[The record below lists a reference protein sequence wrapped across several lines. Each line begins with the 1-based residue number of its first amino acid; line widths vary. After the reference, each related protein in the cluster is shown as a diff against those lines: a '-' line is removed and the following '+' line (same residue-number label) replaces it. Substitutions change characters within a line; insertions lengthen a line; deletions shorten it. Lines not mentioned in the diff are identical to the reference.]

1 MIARLLRVLFSIFA
15 CCDLFGFVFTNK
27 DGRTLRCD
35 VVSLED
41 RTVTLKRL
49 SDGYVFQY
57 PLEKLSIKDQR
68 YLTDLVSSG
77 GTDGAHLKASE
88 TIFVRPVIK
97 NNRHFNASH
106 RIDAIIERH
115 WDKHAIHAGAL
126 VNDEVYLRRAY
137 LRIIG
142 RIPSTAEA
150 VNFLQQKSPHKR
162 SILVDT
168 LLDSTG
174 YVSHQFNFWA
184 DLLRIRT
191 VGLEGTQG
199 GGIYYAPWLKEQIAF
214 NTAYDDFVRMLLTA
228 EGYAWDNPAVGY
240 YMRDEGMPL
249 DNMALGV
256 QAFLGIQ
263 LQCAQCHDHPFAQ
276 WKQRDFYQL
285 AAFTHGIQTEVD
297 LRSSQTGKLNTL
309 LDSGKKAHLQSD
321 IKRLIAL
328 HESVTDQSDAV
339 QELVNFGSAKGM
351 FMRPFRWGVTH
362 HETSLMLPDDYAYAD
377 GSPGD
382 VVKPKLLFGDEV
394 ASNLRHVEDRI
405 QAYADWMTAKEQDR
419 FALMIANRLWRFAMG
434 RGVIEPVDAVDDFS
448 KADNPELMQFLGS
461 LVRYLDYDLKQFLRI
476 LYNTQFFQRIA
487 VIDHPDIED
496 DYRLQGPVLQR
507 MTSEQIWDS
516 FATLM
521 RPDIDPVIP
530 VEYTGQWVETRYNS
544 LRPPPAV
551 ELFRDENARRYLD
564 HIQEI
569 AEFYGSYYSVLS
581 KYRITKRQNAKFYTE
596 PRFEALRE
604 RFAQAQETWFLLHN
618 PGRKYV
624 QTVPGAKHQSSK
636 RDGLDSQARRQK
648 IMRTMVRA
656 SELASPML
664 DGHLLQVFG
673 QADRHKID
681 NRTLKGNLLQ
691 ALFLMNSSEANE
703 YMANDSMPVLEAQY
717 ALNVEEQLELIFLGF
732 LSRKPTATE
741 FDLLI
746 DDFRLDPEGAKSHF
760 IWAMLNTKQF
770 LFIQ

>member
-1 MIARLLRVLFSIFA
+1 MGVRLLGVLLCFFA

-35 VVSLED
+35 VVRLED
-41 RTVTLKRL
+41 DTATLRRL

-68 YLTDLVSSG
+68 YLTDLFSSG
-77 GTDGAHLKASE
+77 GTDGARLKASE

-97 NNRHFNASH
+97 DNKHFNASH

-115 WDKHAIHAGAL
+115 WHKHAIRAGAL
-126 VNDEVYLRRAY
+126 VDDAVYLRRAY

-142 RIPSTAEA
+142 RIPTTAEA

-162 SILVDT
+162 SLLVDT

-191 VGLEGTQG
+191 VGIQGTQG
-199 GGIYYAPWLKEQIAF
+199 GGIYYAPWMKEQIAF

-276 WKQRDFYQL
+276 WKQRDFYEL
-285 AAFTHGIQTEVD
+285 AAFTHGIKTEVD
-297 LRSSQTGKLNTL
+297 LRKKGKLRSL
-309 LDSGKKAHLQSD
+309 LDAGEKTQIQSD
-321 IKRLIAL
+321 LKQLIAL
-328 HESVTDQSDAV
+328 HQMEANQSDVV
-339 QELVNFGSAKGM
+339 QELVNFGKAKGM
-351 FMRPFRWGVTH
+351 FMRPLAWGVTH
-362 HETSLMLPDDYAYAD
+362 HEASLKLPDDYAYAD

-382 VVKPKLLFGDEV
+382 IVKPKFLFEGQG
-394 ASNLRHVEDRI
+394 ASNLTQVADRI

-448 KADNPELMQFLGS
+448 KAESPELMQFLGS
-461 LVRYLDYDLKQFLRI
+461 LVRNLDYDLKQFLRI
-476 LYNTQFFQRIA
+476 LYNTQFFQRTA

-496 DYRLQGPVLQR
+496 DYRLQGPLLQR

-521 RPDIDPVIP
+521 RPDIDPV
-530 VEYTGQWVETRYNS
+530 VQAEYTGRFVQTRYSS
-544 LRPPPAV
+544 LNPPPAV
-551 ELFRDENARRYLD
+551 QLFREKNVGQYFNHLKD
-564 HIQEI
+564 I
-569 AEFYGSYYSVLS
+569 ADFYGPYFLG
-581 KYRITKRQNAKFYTE
+581 
-596 PRFEALRE
+596 E
-604 RFAQAQETWFLLHN
+604 RTAQAQERWFLLHN
-618 PGRKYV
+618 PGREFV
-624 QTVPGAKHQSSK
+624 RAAPSAKKHAFSM
-636 RDGLDSQARRQK
+636 RGGLDPQVRRQN
-648 IMRTMVRA
+648 IMRRMVRA

-673 QADRHKID
+673 QSDRHKID

-691 ALFLMNSSEANE
+691 ALFLMNSPEANVF
-703 YMANDSMPVLEAQY
+703 MANYSMPVLEASY
-717 ALNVEEQLELIFLGF
+717 AESVEEQLELIFLGF

-746 DDFRLDPEGAKSHF
+746 DDLRLDPEGAKSHF